1 VWVPP
6 TARADQVEAFE
17 AGLRDLGCV
26 EGRNIVIEER
36 WADFTDQANALS
48 GHPGGSDLK
57 NTSVSRMRAQK

>member
-1 VWVPP
+1 
-6 TARADQVEAFE
+6 VEAFE

-36 WADFTDQANALS
+36 WADFTDPANALS

-57 NTSVSRMRAQK
+57 NTPVSRMRAQK